1 MKRILTLVLMI
12 ISLLNCFAYET
23 WTGVTGYGDDI
34 FFRENGLTFILR
46 RVADSKGNLQF
57 VKPQESRKAIF
68 DYSDDE
74 YSATFGWASDEY
86 LPNKEN
92 VVIPNRIVYDG
103 KTFVVDGAMISSAE
117 LGISSFSQCRSV
129 KHITFPSHMFP
140 STMVDMIER
149 DKWTALNNLESI
161 AINSNKLGEV
171 VDNMIVYKPSNIV
184 IYILNRTTEILSIPE
199 GIKNIEYGA
208 TIPTSVK
215 TVILPATFEIDKTTI
230 SEDNTYVAVSWILSI
245 LNESTLENIKVKEGN
260 PYMKDIDGVLF
271 TKDGTE
277 MIKMPIGKHKD
288 KYSYTIPDGVKK
300 FLSAKDLYR
309 TNPFLRTPLAKLTL
323 PQSFEDFNFSINQGV
338 ILEEINIAENNTLF
352 VNYDGAL
359 YKTDNDGLTLV
370 CVPPCM
376 KHEQP
381 YFEVHDGTT
390 RIATDAI
397 GYPMNFSAVILPNSV
412 EEIEISSFAGFPMLY
427 CNRSTSPILH
437 GYGVLIYGD
446 YYMLGSNCSL
456 YVPEGSKSEY
466 QNYVNIDAHW
476 VKSSSQIME
485 MDIEEYKQH
494 LVTGIDS
501 PKNYNQ
507 QGQYTLYDLSGRR
520 MNHEKQKGVYIK
532 NGKKVVLK

>member
-1 MKRILTLVLMI
+1 MKKIILTFVLMS

-23 WTGVTGYGDDI
+23 WTDVPGYGNDI
-34 FFRENGLTFILR
+34 FFRENGLTFILH
-46 RVADSKGNLQF
+46 RVADSNGNLQF
-57 VKPQESRKAIF
+57 MKPLRKETF
-68 DYSDDE
+68 DSADNE
-74 YSATFGWASDEY
+74 YSATFGWADDEY
-86 LPNKEN
+86 LLDKEN

-103 KTFVVDGAMISSAE
+103 KTFVVDEAMISSAE

-129 KHITFPSHMFP
+129 KHITFPSHMLP

-171 VDNMIVYKPSNIV
+171 VDNMIVYKTTNTIM
-184 IYILNRTTEILSIPE
+184 YILNRETEILSIPE

-208 TIPTSVK
+208 KIPSSTK
-215 TVILPATFEIDKTTI
+215 TVILPTTFEIDKATT
-230 SEDNTYVAVSWILSI
+230 STYVADSWILNI

-277 MIKMPIGKHKD
+277 MIKMPKGKHKD
-288 KYSYTIPDGVKK
+288 KYSYIIPDGVKK
-300 FLSAKDLYR
+300 FLSTKDLYHKR
-309 TNPFLRTPLAKLTL
+309 ENPFIGTPLTKLTL
-323 PQSFEDFNFSINQGV
+323 PQSFEDFNFNITQGI
-338 ILEEINIAENNTLF
+338 ILEEINVAENNTLF

-381 YFEVHDGTT
+381 YYEVHDGTT
-390 RIATDAI
+390 KIATDAI
-397 GYPMNFSAVILPNSV
+397 CYPKNFYAVILPNSV
-412 EEIEISSFAGFPMLY
+412 EEIDIYSFGGFPMLY
-427 CNRSTSPILH
+427 CNRTTSPILH
-437 GYGVLIYGD
+437 GYGVMTYGD
-446 YYMLGSNCSL
+446 YYMLDSNCKL
-456 YVPEGSKSEY
+456 YVPKGSKSEY

-485 MDIEEYKQH
+485 IDIEEFKQH
-494 LVTGIDS
+494 IVTSIDS
-501 PKNYNQ
+501 PKNNPHNQ
-507 QGQYTLYDLSGRR
+507 NTLYDLSGRR
-520 MNHEKQKGVYIK
+520 LSKEPQHGVYIK
-532 NGKKVVLK
+532 DGKKVVIK